1 MMMKMMIL
9 LGTTTS
15 ILFGLEMT
23 RIDVE
28 SRVGRITGG
37 RLVVEMKEIDTR
49 RGEMLGKRD
58 STIRKTTLTLV
69 NLGIPETKARRMYSE
84 REIKAEVQR
93 LLALGST
100 LRSR

>member
-1 MMMKMMIL
+1 MMMKMMIS

-15 ILFGLEMT
+15 ISFGLGMT
-23 RIDVE
+23 MIGE
-28 SRVGRITGG
+28 GNRVGRITGG

-69 NLGIPETKARRMYSE
+69 NLGIPETQARRMYDE

-93 LLALGST
+93 PLALGST